1 MNDTRG
7 IGLMAEIYF
16 DNGATTKV
24 SKGVVEVMLKIM
36 TEDYGNP
43 SSLHSKGLTAENI
56 VKNARKV
63 IAQSIKATPDEIIF
77 TGSGSEANNLAI
89 IGSAKMFREKGNII
103 TTKIEHKSVL
113 ECMNKLEEDGFVV
126 KYLDVD
132 EDGLISIDQLKEF
145 VDGKTHLVSIM
156 HVNNECGSIQPLEQI
171 FDAVKSVN
179 PNTFVHIDN
188 IQGYCK
194 FDANAKFCDMMSM
207 SAHKIHGPKG
217 VGALYVKQGIR
228 LSPVIYGGGQEKGIR
243 SGTENVPAIAGFAK
257 AVETYVCDK
266 EKLKQIKN
274 YIAQRVMSEIPK
286 VYVNGNIEN
295 SSPYILNIAMIGL
308 RSEIILHSLEQ
319 RGIYVSSGS
328 ACSSHKPSPSHVLTA
343 MGYKPERVDSS
354 VRLSFCAENTM
365 DEAKVFCDSLAEI
378 AAINK
383 KIRRI

>member
-1 MNDTRG
+1 MTD
-7 IGLMAEIYF
+7 IYF

-24 SKGVVEVMLKIM
+24 SGQVADVVCKTMI
-36 TEDYGNP
+36 EDYGNP
-43 SSLHSKGLTAENI
+43 SSLHSKGLAAENLI
-56 VKNARKV
+56 KDARKV
-63 IAQSIKATPDEIIF
+63 IANSIKANADEIIF

-113 ECMNKLEEDGFVV
+113 ECMKRLEEVGFAV

-132 EDGLISIDQLKEF
+132 ENGLIFIDQLKEF
-145 VDGKTHLVSIM
+145 IDGKTQLVSIM
-156 HVNNECGSIQPLEQI
+156 HINNECGSIQPIEEI
-171 FDAVKSVN
+171 YNTVKSVN
-179 PNTFVHIDN
+179 TDALVHIDN

-194 FDANAKFCDMMSM
+194 FDTNVKFCDMMSV

-217 VGALYVKQGIR
+217 VGALYVRQGIR

-243 SGTENVPAIAGFAK
+243 SGTENVPAIVGFAK
-257 AVETYVCDK
+257 AVVTYNADK
-266 EKLKQIKN
+266 ERLSQIKK
-274 YIAQRVMSEIPK
+274 YIAKRVTEEIPK
-286 VYVNGNIEN
+286 VYINGDVEI

-319 RGIYVSSGS
+319 RGIFVSSGS

-343 MGYKPERVDSS
+343 MGYKTERVDSS
-354 VRLSFCAENTM
+354 IRLSFCADNTM
-365 DEAKVFCDSLAEI
+365 EEAKAFCDALAEI
-378 AAINK
+378 SAINK